1 MPNHD
6 HPRQIPL
13 DLGHE
18 PGQSRDDLIVTGA
31 NRDAVAFVEAW
42 PNLPGPSGLIV
53 GPAGSGKTHLAA
65 IWRQEAGAAAIAASQ
80 LEEIGSFG
88 LSGSENILID
98 DIGEYPFDNSGLF
111 HLLNALRSGGGSL
124 LMTARRYPSA
134 WPVNL
139 PDLASRLKAA
149 ATVAI
154 CEPDDIL
161 LSGVITKLFA
171 DRQLSIDPAV
181 VSFIV
186 SRMERSLVTAIR
198 IVETIDRMALERKA
212 RITRN
217 LASLA
222 LAAADVSQESLRY

>member
-1 MPNHD
+1 MSNRNP
-6 HPRQIPL
+6 PRQIPL

-18 PGQSRDDLIVTGA
+18 AGLSRDDLIVTGA
-31 NRDAVAFVEAW
+31 NRDAAAFVEAW
-42 PNLPGPSGLIV
+42 PDWPGPSGIVV
-53 GPAGSGKTHLAA
+53 GPPGSGKTHLAA
-65 IWRQEAGAAAIAASQ
+65 IWQAAAGAIQMATAELST
-80 LEEIGSFG
+80 IGQQG

-98 DIGEYPFDNSGLF
+98 DIGETPFDNSGLF

-124 LMTARRYPSA
+124 LMTARRYPAS
-134 WPVNL
+134 WPVDL
-139 PDLASRLKAA
+139 PDLASRLKAS

-154 CEPDDIL
+154 SEPDDVL

-181 VSFIV
+181 VSYIV

-198 IVETIDRMALERKA
+198 IVGKIDSMALERKA

-217 LASLA
+217 LASQA
-222 LAAADVSQESLRY
+222 LAAIDAGQEELRY